1 MEMVRKNLK
10 GLLYAFILFILL
22 TLLVSAAVMLT
33 PAPEGW
39 SIYYMVGV
47 LSLSCLFLGMYSGNH
62 IKKKGFIYGA
72 LYSAI
77 FMLILTAFYMLAFS
91 TGVQMGAGL
100 MRYLVPVLSGSI
112 GGMIGVNMKA

>member
-22 TLLVSAAVMLT
+22 TLLVSVVIKLT

-39 SIYYMVGV
+39 AVYYMVGA
-47 LSLSCLFLGMYSGNH
+47 LSLSCLFLGIYAGNH
-62 IKKKGFIYGA
+62 IKKKGFLYGA

-77 FMLILTAFYMLAFS
+77 FLLILTAIYMLAFS
-91 TGVQMGAGL
+91 TGFEAGPGL
-100 MRYLVPVLSGSI
+100 LKYVIPILFGSV
-112 GGMIGVNMKA
+112 GGMIGVNLKA